1 MSGSPPDLG
10 EHIKALAMA
19 IYALQDTLID
29 RGAIE
34 PGDFPAQLRRFDSPS
49 ASLNAIV
56 EEMALNLDERP
67 FKFVARRGLRV
78 IEGGPGDEA

>member
-1 MSGSPPDLG
+1 MSGSPPDLS

-19 IYALQDTLID
+19 IYALQDALID

-49 ASLNAIV
+49 ASLNGIV
-56 EEMALNLDERP
+56 AAMVETLEARP
-67 FKFVARRGLRV
+67 FKPVARRGLRLV
-78 IEGGPGDEA
+78 EGEPEDGA

>member
-49 ASLNAIV
+49 ASLNGIV
-56 EEMALNLDERP
+56 AAMVETLEERP
-67 FKFVARRGLRV
+67 FKPVVRRGLRV
-78 IEGGPGDEA
+78 VEGGPDEEA